1 MLYVTIITGYISLIQ
16 DGFFDGELLDGR
28 RGLVPSNYVQQ
39 LYGRDLEDFYQS
51 MVVRLRECDDSAT
64 TTVPQNIE
72 YMLPGEQIIIYNK
85 NCSKIKCT
93 YIFLILID
101 EQMKR
106 LAQQEYNNMLEE
118 LQEDDNVDDDGE
130 ILKIIYL
137 YN

>member
-1 MLYVTIITGYISLIQ
+1 MYHNFFQ

-72 YMLPGEQIIIYNK
+72 YMLPGNILYEIIIDIKKLLHVVCVK
-85 NCSKIKCT
+85 N
-93 YIFLILID
+93 
-101 EQMKR
+101 
-106 LAQQEYNNMLEE
+106 
-118 LQEDDNVDDDGE
+118 
-130 ILKIIYL
+130 
-137 YN
+137 

>member
-1 MLYVTIITGYISLIQ
+1 MQ

-72 YMLPGEQIIIYNK
+72 YMLPGEDK
-85 NCSKIKCT
+85 NSYCSSVKLFT
-93 YIFLILID
+93 
-101 EQMKR
+101 
-106 LAQQEYNNMLEE
+106 NNYRFFSH
-118 LQEDDNVDDDGE
+118 
-130 ILKIIYL
+130 I
-137 YN
+137 

>member
-1 MLYVTIITGYISLIQ
+1 MFFIQ

-72 YMLPGEQIIIYNK
+72 YMLPGLKTN
-85 NCSKIKCT
+85 
-93 YIFLILID
+93 FLLCF
-101 EQMKR
+101 
-106 LAQQEYNNMLEE
+106 
-118 LQEDDNVDDDGE
+118 V
-130 ILKIIYL
+130 LKINL
-137 YN
+137 MLFVENVKTRRTDEKTGSTRV

>member
-1 MLYVTIITGYISLIQ
+1 MYIIFWIQ

-72 YMLPGEQIIIYNK
+72 YMLPGEKKKQILLII
-85 NCSKIKCT
+85 
-93 YIFLILID
+93 
-101 EQMKR
+101 
-106 LAQQEYNNMLEE
+106 
-118 LQEDDNVDDDGE
+118 
-130 ILKIIYL
+130 
-137 YN
+137 

>member
-1 MLYVTIITGYISLIQ
+1 M
-16 DGFFDGELLDGR
+16 
-28 RGLVPSNYVQQ
+28 PSNYVQQ

-93 YIFLILID
+93 YIFLILTD